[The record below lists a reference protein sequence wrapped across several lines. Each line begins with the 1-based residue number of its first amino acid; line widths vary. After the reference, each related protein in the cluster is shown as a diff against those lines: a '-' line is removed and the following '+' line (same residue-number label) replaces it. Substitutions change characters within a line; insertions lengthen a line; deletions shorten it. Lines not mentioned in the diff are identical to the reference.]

1 MLKCRRFTHK
11 QLTIKKK
18 QAAILTDHRLP
29 H

>member
-1 MLKCRRFTHK
+1 MIECRIFTHK

-18 QAAILTDHRLP
+18 QAAILTDDRLP